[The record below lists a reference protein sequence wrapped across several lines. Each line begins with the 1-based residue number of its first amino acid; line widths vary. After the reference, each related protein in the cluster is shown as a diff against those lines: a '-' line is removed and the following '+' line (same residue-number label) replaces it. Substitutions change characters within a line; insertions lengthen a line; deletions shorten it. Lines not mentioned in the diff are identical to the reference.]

1 MRTRKGQIH
10 SPVAGMQEIREEMSH
25 RAQYEGTKVQAPA
38 DETKNS
44 DEVTSVPVVV
54 RTISLHSYLV
64 SRGVTN
70 EVELDMMR
78 AHAKGVVRA
87 TAAGWAQIYADYK

>member
-38 DETKNS
+38 DEAKNS
-44 DEVTSVPVVV
+44 EEATPVPVVV
-54 RTISLHSYLV
+54 KKISIDSYLIG
-64 SRGVTN
+64 RGVTN
-70 EVELDMMR
+70 PVELDMMR

>member
-25 RAQYEGTKVQAPA
+25 RAMYEGTKVQAPV
-38 DETKNS
+38 DEAKNS
-44 DEVTSVPVVV
+44 DEVVPVPVVI
-54 RTISLHSYLV
+54 RKISLDSYLIG
-64 SRGVTN
+64 RGVTN
-70 EVELDMMR
+70 PVELDMMR

>member
-25 RAQYEGTKVQAPA
+25 RAQYEGTKVQIPVEEAKNA
-38 DETKNS
+38 DEAVFTPLIVKK
-44 DEVTSVPVVV
+44 
-54 RTISLHSYLV
+54 ISLDSYLIG
-64 SRGVTN
+64 RGVTN
-70 EVELDMMR
+70 HVELDMMR